1 MVFHRSTPTPARRGF
16 TLVELMVVFVILSI
30 LASLTLAGLNVAR
43 GRSKYAKTRSTITKI
58 NSVIQPF
65 YESFENRRVGGPMV
79 RAMAPTPADGF
90 QYDSYIDSSVTPNR
104 IYGPKVGNVW
114 GTPSTLPSKLAL
126 GVLARRRLLMLH
138 EMPDAWTDVRN
149 GVADVMTGTPLLPPY
164 AKTGAVRGYAA
175 FKASRGPSPT
185 HESAEC
191 LYMIVTR
198 SGDEPYAVEQFHSA
212 EVGDKDGDG
221 APEFLDAWGNPIIFL
236 RWAPGFSS
244 PYSQTQVA
252 NAGTFHDPMDMQKV
266 DADAFALLPL
276 IVSGGDDG
284 LTGLLVPAAPDL
296 WPNLDLTSLV
306 KSAQAPAGILGQ
318 PDPGNPTAYRD
329 NVTNHDISR

>member
-1 MVFHRSTPTPARRGF
+1 MAFHHSTTTPARRGF

-43 GRSKYAKTRSTITKI
+43 GRSKYAKTRSTIKKI
-58 NSVIQPF
+58 DSVIQPF
-65 YESFENRRVGGPMV
+65 FEAFADRRVGGPIV
-79 RAMAPTPADGF
+79 LPRAPIADDGF
-90 QYDSYIDSSVTPNR
+90 QYDSFIDSSVAPNR
-104 IYGPKVGNVW
+104 IYGPKVGGAW
-114 GTPSTLPSKLAL
+114 GGGSNLPSKLAL
-126 GVLARRRLLMLH
+126 GVLARRRQLMLH
-138 EMPDAWTDVRN
+138 EMPDAWTDVRS
-149 GVADVMTGTPLLPPY
+149 VAEVTTLPSPLPGY
-164 AKTGAVRGYAA
+164 VKTGAVRGYAA
-175 FKASRGPSPT
+175 FKSSRGPSPT

-236 RWAPGFSS
+236 RWAPGFSA
-244 PYSQTQVA
+244 PYSQTQVPDA
-252 NAGTFHDPMDMQKV
+252 VNFHDPMDMQKV
-266 DADAFALLPL
+266 DADAFALQPL
-276 IVSGGDDG
+276 IVSGGPDG
-284 LTGLLVPAAPDL
+284 LTGLLVPDAPDL

-306 KSAQAPAGILGQ
+306 KSAQSPAGVLGQ